1 MIAISPL
8 TSEHLVAYL
17 RRREEGPVGGAVAR
31 AKGCCLELLVIRVN
45 IFDDAAE
52 VVSAERWDTKRTGNG
67 VRTRR
72 ILPGRE
78 GQRDTPVVKTAFD
91 LVVNGIDSSNVHLHE
106 ETAGYGRGFGQ
117 FVDGEGGGGVVVPE
131 CRVPTAWVR
140 QSVRTYCE
148 TAPCCPAAV
157 AELAQSSAPIRGGIG
172 GNVTGQL

>member
-91 LVVNGIDSSNVHLHE
+91 LVVNGIHSSNVHLHE

-131 CRVPTAWVR
+131 CRVPTAWG
-140 QSVRTYCE
+140 QTECE
-148 TAPCCPAAV
+148 NI
-157 AELAQSSAPIRGGIG
+157 L
-172 GNVTGQL
+172 